1 MERVTVRRISVIT
14 PDAGEPETVAGEW
27 EGALRTGSAELLL
40 TFTEPVE
47 GGKVFNRVIWRDG
60 ILTVDRRGAVS
71 SRIVF
76 RTGETVGVDLTIP
89 PLSIPLTV
97 TTEEVLLLP
106 TPNGV
111 GFRVLFSSV
120 ISGDRRRTEM
130 TVVATPV

>member
-1 MERVTVRRISVIT
+1 M
-14 PDAGEPETVAGEW
+14 
-27 EGALRTGSAELLL
+27 
-40 TFTEPVE
+40 
-47 GGKVFNRVIWRDG
+47 IWRDG

-120 ISGDRRRTEM
+120 ISGERRRTEM

>member
-1 MERVTVRRISVIT
+1 MERVTVRRVSEIAPASGETEIIS
-14 PDAGEPETVAGEW
+14 GEW
-27 EGALRTGSAELLL
+27 VGALRTNSAELLV

-60 ILTVDRRGAVS
+60 ALTVDRRGAVS

-76 RTGETVGVDLTIP
+76 RAGETVETELSIP
-89 PLSIPLTV
+89 PLVLPMTV
-97 TTEEVLLLP
+97 KTEEVLLLP

-120 ISGDRRRTEM
+120 VGDEERRTDL
-130 TVVATPV
+130 TITATPF